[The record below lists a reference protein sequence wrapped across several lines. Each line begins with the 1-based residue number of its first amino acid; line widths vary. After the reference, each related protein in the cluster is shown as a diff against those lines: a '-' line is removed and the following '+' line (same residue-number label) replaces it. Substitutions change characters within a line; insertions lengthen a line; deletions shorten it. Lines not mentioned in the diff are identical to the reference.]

1 MKKSAF
7 ALPLAA
13 IALSPASAA
22 SDAPA
27 GIGTTSIAMRLAYP
41 ETRRLDLVEEHF
53 GVKVPDPYRWL
64 ENDVRQDQ
72 AVRDWVTSQNQLTNA
87 YLATLPGRDILKKR
101 MEALL
106 DHDRYGTP
114 RKAGR
119 RYFYTWNSGLQN
131 QSPLYVREG
140 LSGEQRLLLDP
151 NALSADGTTAL
162 AEWEPSP
169 DGRYLLYAVQDGG
182 SDWRTLHILNVAT
195 GEILSD
201 TIHWVKFSDLA
212 WD

>member
-1 MKKSAF
+1 MRPMKKSAF

-27 GIGTTSIAMRLAYP
+27 GIGTTSTAIRPTYP
-41 ETRRLDLVEEHF
+41 ETWRLDLVEEHF
-53 GVKVPDPYRWL
+53 GVKVPYPYRWL

-87 YLATLPGRDILKKR
+87 YLATLPGRDLLKKR

-114 RKAGR
+114 RKAGQ

-151 NALSADGTTAL
+151 NALSADGATAL

-169 DGRYLLYAVQDGG
+169 EGRYLLYA
-182 SDWRTLHILNVAT
+182 
-195 GEILSD
+195 
-201 TIHWVKFSDLA
+201 
-212 WD
+212 